1 MIIACKGKQKS
12 QPRKRNCHQNV
23 NSCTFFLK
31 HSLIILIFAPKRRK
45 ARRHRQQF
53 PKPFYSSL
61 LNNITMEK
69 NRFVKPNNQSRAC
82 SCDGVARRSNKF
94 VKVLL
99 MLVALLLPASLQAAG
114 NDLFLTV
121 TTTGGVSTTF
131 YLSENPVIT
140 YVNDVLV
147 VTSSEKE
154 VSVPA
159 AQVVDVNLTGLH
171 QLPTNMSDVLTKR
184 PTFVSGQ
191 ALMTGL
197 PAGSTVQLLNA
208 DGQLLA
214 TATAN
219 AEGEAMLDLNALP
232 RGIVIVR
239 TAKQSFKVTNK

>member
-12 QPRKRNCHQNV
+12 QPRKRKCRQNV

-45 ARRHRQQF
+45 AGRHRQQF
-53 PKPFYSSL
+53 PKLFYSSL

-69 NRFVKPNNQSRAC
+69 NRFVKPNNQSRAS
-82 SCDGVARRSNKF
+82 SCDGVASRSNKF

-99 MLVALLLPASLQAAG
+99 MLVALLLPTSLQAAG

-171 QLPTNMSDVLTKR
+171 QLATNMSDVLTKR

-197 PAGSTVQLLNA
+197 PAGSTVQLLNV

-219 AEGEAMLDLNALP
+219 VEGEAMLDLKALP